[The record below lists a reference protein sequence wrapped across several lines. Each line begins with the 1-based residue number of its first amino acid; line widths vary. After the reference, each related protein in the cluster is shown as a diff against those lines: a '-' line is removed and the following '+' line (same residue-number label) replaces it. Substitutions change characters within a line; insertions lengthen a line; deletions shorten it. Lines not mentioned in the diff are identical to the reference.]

1 MPSPTSLAK
10 SNFCYRYGC
19 YPYQPSNEAFLPENR
34 KEGACRYQAGSA
46 YFSVHVSVRLAP
58 PVNANGLVEVR
69 LHVEVFTR
77 RGADALL
84 SPPCRLPSLFFDLSR
99 PGAMRKITRNT
110 RYQMRV
116 PIRRGHQFARSPPIG

>member
-1 MPSPTSLAK
+1 MPSPTSLAR
-10 SNFCYRYGC
+10 SNFCYGYGC

-58 PVNANGLVEVR
+58 PVNANGLVVQE
-69 LHVEVFTR
+69 
-77 RGADALL
+77 
-84 SPPCRLPSLFFDLSR
+84 
-99 PGAMRKITRNT
+99 KYT